1 MLGDNFVGADPP
13 SGTGCTVITGAIPCM
28 RTPIVIAP
36 RRTPLRRLR
45 RRALLCAFHT
55 IAAGDFGAIERLI
68 GCL

>member
-36 RRTPLRRLR
+36 LRRLR
-45 RRALLCAFHT
+45 RRALPCAFHT